1 MVATGAAAVLA
12 AAGLIAGTA
21 TLGQAD
27 PAPASANVPCTLP
40 VSLPAAKGSPTMDA
54 AEPYTPAVLSLIA
67 QLEPAAS
74 PTLAQLQNAD
84 TVLHDGASPDCHNV
98 GPVGRPFGLDA
109 SGNVAGTT
117 LAAAALAGDTTIQV
131 TSVAPFS
138 AGQTIWVDAT
148 SDAEQVTIA
157 SVGTAGATG
166 TGITLA
172 APLTKAYASGRP
184 AYVTLTTPSIS
195 YICWTDAQGVLN
207 TSGPNA
213 RGSTAP
219 MTLMGLAA
227 SFDRDLANAWVRRRA
242 RRAGRS
248 W

>member
-1 MVATGAAAVLA
+1 
-12 AAGLIAGTA
+12 
-21 TLGQAD
+21 
-27 PAPASANVPCTLP
+27 
-40 VSLPAAKGSPTMDA
+40 
-54 AEPYTPAVLSLIA
+54 
-67 QLEPAAS
+67 
-74 PTLAQLQNAD
+74 
-84 TVLHDGASPDCHNV
+84 
-98 GPVGRPFGLDA
+98 
-109 SGNVAGTT
+109 
-117 LAAAALAGDTTIQV
+117 V

-166 TGITLA
+166 TGLTLA

-213 RGSTAP
+213 RRSTRAYDAHGPGGVVRPRPGQRVGSDG
-219 MTLMGLAA
+219 GLGEPGVHG
-227 SFDRDLANAWVRRRA
+227 DRDVRPADRPRPHPQLGPQPDHHRR
-242 RRAGRS
+242 GTPT
-248 W
+248 